1 LIATKTGLFL
11 TLKQYYSSKGMKLF
25 EAVPETYLI
34 NVECRTPEEYKRK
47 DLQLEEFSKVC
58 RDHIWILKPGE
69 NTNRGHGI
77 QIFNELRKVITSINN
92 EYLGSYK
99 TVIL

>member
-1 LIATKTGLFL
+1 
-11 TLKQYYSSKGMKLF
+11 MKLF

-77 QIFNELRKVITSINN
+77 
-92 EYLGSYK
+92 
-99 TVIL
+99 